1 MWPKE
6 RKGALKSDP
15 GEQGDLEWER
25 ADLKQWKKRSSSK
38 AVLSNSF
45 SGLGYTSVGRTK
57 SGNQDTWVPAST
69 VPLQYFPAGSWAPY
83 SHVMKHFVCVCH
95 LLSGD
100 KNCHP
105 ITSCWYWERID
116 VEQRCEIKWS
126 STNGSLFLPLLL
138 IFMSSV
144 LSPVIIEDRDLCYHL
159 ISLFSELLVSLF
171 SETFPSQFRCPPG
184 LKFLS
189 TRDNQMASENTNVGF
204 VSQCAWLP
212 HGDVHKVLLP
222 AKPSRPLKTSPS
234 SCFVT
239 FPVSVLT
246 PPLPASWQCDFPPFF
261 LSIPLQSDNTCWYQH
276 Y

>member
-57 SGNQDTWVPAST
+57 SGKQDTWVPAST
-69 VPLQYFPAGSWAPY
+69 VPLQYFPARSWAPY

-100 KNCHP
+100 KNCRP

-159 ISLFSELLVSLF
+159 
-171 SETFPSQFRCPPG
+171 
-184 LKFLS
+184 FLS
-189 TRDNQMASENTNVGF
+189 FLSYLFLSFLKLFPASLGVHLGSSFYPPETIRWPQKTQMLALCHSVLGFLTGTRTKY
-204 VSQCAWLP
+204 W
-212 HGDVHKVLLP
+212 LP

-246 PPLPASWQCDFPPFF
+246 PPLRASWQCDFPLFF